1 MGLKEDE
8 VKGFR
13 TMLPS
18 KFLKY
23 KYLEQKFQKIASQF
37 GYFPIETPALELGD
51 ILTKKGGL
59 SPEQTKEIFMFK
71 DHGDRWVGMR
81 PDVTTPIARVIS
93 SGKFMGD
100 YPLRWSYFTRVWRYE
115 KPQAGRYREFWQHG
129 IESIGND
136 SVYSDFEVISLLC
149 NQYKELGFEP
159 NNFKILISH
168 RDILRGLIK
177 SYNISNDEKITQI
190 IRIIDKKDKISN
202 DELINEIKDIKGS
215 DEFIE
220 EINNLFEVKDVF
232 EYLSQIK
239 GKDKKIEKAYN
250 RLKKL
255 NELFEENNIK
265 DYIKYDL
272 SLARGFDYYTGIVF
286 EAIVTDKKGNK
297 VGGSIAGGGRYDK
310 LVGLFGNRDVPC
322 IGYGIGVDRTIEAL
336 LDLNNENIKS
346 VKNSPLAH
354 IIVYLENDDYR
365 KKALNLLSELR
376 KHNINVTLTLDEY
389 DSWGKMFKK
398 EFKFADKH
406 DIKYGIIIDDLAIN
420 ENKFILKN
428 LKKREQNELSKED
441 LIEKLLNEKQNIF

>member
-23 KYLEQKFQKIASQF
+23 KYLEKKFQKVASQF
-37 GYFPIETPALELGD
+37 GYFPIETPALESGE

-59 SPEQTKEIFMFK
+59 SPEQTKEIFMFQ

-81 PDVTTPIARVIS
+81 PDITTPVARIVS

-136 SVYSDFEVISLLC
+136 SVFSDFEVISLLC
-149 NQYKELGFEP
+149 NQYKELGFKP
-159 NNFKILISH
+159 NNFKLLISH

-177 SYNISNDEKITQI
+177 SYNVSDEEKITQI

-202 DELINEIKDIKGS
+202 DELTNEIRKIKDNDKLIK
-215 DEFIE
+215 
-220 EINNLFEVKDVF
+220 EIDKLFDVDDVF
-232 EYLSQIK
+232 EYISEI
-239 GKDKKIEKAYN
+239 KDKDEKIEKAYN

-255 NELFEENNIK
+255 NTLFEENNLLDFIR
-265 DYIKYDL
+265 YDL
-272 SLARGFDYYTGIVF
+272 SLARGFDYYTGVVF
-286 EAIVTDKKGNK
+286 EAIVTDESGNK
-297 VGGSIAGGGRYDK
+297 IGGSIAGGGRYDE
-310 LVGLFGNRDVPC
+310 LVGLFGSRDVPC

-336 LDLNNENIKS
+336 IELGNKKIKS
-346 VKNSPLAH
+346 IKDSPIAH

-365 KKALNLLSELR
+365 KKALKLLDDLRSE
-376 KHNINVTLTLDEY
+376 NINVTLTLDEY

-406 DIKYGIIIDDLAIN
+406 DIKYGIIIDDLAIDK
-420 ENKFILKN
+420 NKFILKN
-428 LKKREQNELSKED
+428 LKKREQVELAKKD
-441 LIEKLLNEKQNIF
+441 LIKKLNEESQTIF